1 MEGRIAAKMLREA
14 WSRHR
19 PGSEEQV
26 PTPGTKSKGNA
37 GTVVTRLPSDRSG
50 ENLLQVQVRKRM
62 GKEVVALLRAELSLR
77 GCCREPRWRNRI
89 YVFII

>member
-14 WSRHR
+14 RSRHR

-37 GTVVTRLPSDRSG
+37 GTVVTGLPSDRSG
-50 ENLLQVQVRKRM
+50 ENLLQV
-62 GKEVVALLRAELSLR
+62 
-77 GCCREPRWRNRI
+77 
-89 YVFII
+89 